1 MHERNRGGSHSEAG
15 GPHPLRRRALDLT
28 VPERFE
34 LLRPLGEGGMGV
46 VYEAF
51 DRERNAKVA
60 LKTLK
65 ATVSRRASAQALL
78 RFKREFRALQDL
90 HHRNLVTLGELI
102 AEGQQWFFTMELVDG
117 YDFLAYVRPRPPMP
131 SDGVALVADQEHRP
145 SAHGSIDDTPMKFI
159 RRNASERDP
168 VAAGVI
174 DEARLRATLPQ
185 LAAGLEALHSAGKV
199 HRDIKPSN
207 IRVTPVGRVVLL
219 DFGLVADVAER
230 PSIDG
235 EITGTPAY
243 MAPEQVSSK
252 SVGPE
257 SDCYAFGVV
266 LYEALT
272 GVLPFDGTP
281 LEILMQKQQKL
292 PVPARERAPGVPADL
307 DALCTKLLRSDPAKR
322 PTAAEVVRML
332 EPRAPGVSPVT
343 PAASTQTRSAPFV
356 GRASELDALDRALNE
371 ARAGAATVVLVD
383 GESGVGKS
391 CLVHHFC
398 EQVLAKHPDAVVLA
412 GRCYEREQV
421 PYKGLDGV
429 IDELARHLAALP
441 DDQAME
447 LTPPRLGPLVQVF
460 PVLRRSRAFAFAV
473 TEESR
478 DPHDLRRRAF
488 EALRH
493 VLGRIAAH
501 RPLVLAIDDLQWA
514 DVDSLSLL
522 TDLLRPPDAPALLLV
537 GTVRDA
543 PATEM
548 SVATRAVGVADV
560 EAHIPCPVRRI
571 ALSRLSDADARELA
585 TSLLEL
591 VAPHRAKHAEAIAR
605 EAHGHPLFIDELA
618 RHAALAEDRE
628 IPGEA
633 PDDTALLV
641 RPALDLQE
649 ALHTRI
655 ERLELPARKALE
667 LVAVAGRPL
676 TQETVAY
683 ATGMEMAAF
692 ARVVAQLRVAH
703 MVVTSGGRASDRIE
717 PYHERVRAAVVKPL
731 SKRERV
737 GCHRRLALA
746 LEAARWPDGEA
757 LSLHWALAGE
767 PVRAAK
773 YAVAAAH
780 QASEALA
787 FDRAAACW
795 ERALKL
801 TPEGDPK
808 RRAIRA
814 RLGDALAN
822 AGRGALAAA
831 AYAKAAEKASA
842 AEALDLRRKS
852 AEQFLRAGRFDEG
865 IAAVRQV
872 LALLGL
878 RYPSTP
884 FQALVQLIFLRL
896 LLALRGLR
904 FRERDPSLVPARD
917 LTRVDVCW
925 SIAFALA
932 LSDHI
937 YGAVFQ
943 VRAVLY
949 ALRAGEPSRVSRAL
963 AVAAGYQ
970 ATGGRRT
977 EQRVDDNLARAR
989 AIAERTGDP
998 QSIAYTIANSAV
1010 SAYLCGHFRR
1020 AVDDADRA
1028 AGMFRDRV
1036 PGTSWEQATM
1046 HHFAMMALFYLGE
1059 LRELC
1064 RRQPLYLRDANDR
1077 GDVYASVSMRAGYAS
1092 LVWLVHGTP
1101 DDARRDIS
1109 EAMKTWSQR
1118 GCHLEHF
1125 YEQVGLVHADLYE
1138 GRARDALTRLEAR
1151 LPEMRRAQL
1160 TRIGTVRIR
1169 TIEMHG
1175 RCALAVADR
1184 HPEERRTLLAAVA
1197 RDARAIEREE
1207 ASWAMPTARML
1218 RAGVANLR
1226 GDREQAAMLLREA
1239 IYGCENGDLG
1249 LHATAARRRLGRLV
1263 GGEEGRKLLEQTDA
1277 WMRDQGVA
1285 DADAMTATMA
1295 PGYDGAVNAGGGAA
1309 VERQGRGAR

>member
-1 MHERNRGGSHSEAG
+1 LE
-15 GPHPLRRRALDLT
+15 LT
-28 VPERFE
+28 VPDRFE

-65 ATVSRRASAQALL
+65 ATISRKASAQALL

-131 SDGVALVADQEHRP
+131 SDGVAVVADRERR
-145 SAHGSIDDTPMKFI
+145 STAHGSVDDTPMKFM
-159 RRNASERDP
+159 RRNSSRVP
-168 VAAGVI
+168 VATGAV
-174 DEARLRATLPQ
+174 DVARLRATLPQ
-185 LAAGLEALHSAGKV
+185 LASGLDALHQAGKV

-252 SVGPE
+252 AVGPE
-257 SDCYAFGVV
+257 ADCYALGVV

-272 GVLPFDGTP
+272 GVLPFEGTP
-281 LEILMQKQQKL
+281 LEILLQKQQSV
-292 PVPARERAPGVPADL
+292 PVPARERAPGAPADL
-307 DALCTKLLRSDPAKR
+307 DALCAKLLRSDPAAR
-322 PTAAEVVRML
+322 PKAADVMRML
-332 EPRAPGVSPVT
+332 EPHARSVSSPT
-343 PAASTQTRSAPFV
+343 PPSSTQTRSAPFV
-356 GRASELDALDRALNE
+356 GRASELEALDRALQD
-371 ARAGAATVVLVD
+371 ASAGSAVVVLVD

-391 CLVHHFC
+391 CLVRRFC
-398 EQVLAKHPDAVVLA
+398 EHVLATHPDAVVLA

-429 IDELARHLAALP
+429 IDELARHLATLP
-441 DDQAME
+441 DDQAAE
-447 LTPPRLGPLVQVF
+447 LTPPRIGPLVQVF
-460 PVLRRSRAFAFAV
+460 PVLRRSRAFAFAL
-473 TEESR
+473 TEESH

-493 VLGRIAAH
+493 VLGRIAARH
-501 RPLVLAIDDLQWA
+501 PLVMAIDDLQWA
-514 DVDSLSLL
+514 DADSLSLL
-522 TDLLRPPDAPALLLV
+522 TELLRPPDAPALLFV

-543 PATEM
+543 PATEA
-548 SVATRAVGVADV
+548 SVAMHAVGLADV
-560 EAHIPCPVRRI
+560 EAHIPCPMRRM
-571 ALSRLSDADARELA
+571 ALGRLSDADARELA

-591 VAPHRAKHAEAIAR
+591 VAPHRARHAEAIAR
-605 EAHGHPLFIDELA
+605 EAQGHPLFIDELA
-618 RHAALAEDRE
+618 RHAALAEERE
-628 IPGEA
+628 IPGDA

-655 ERLELPARKALE
+655 DRLDLPARKALE
-667 LVAVAGRPL
+667 LVAVAGRPM
-676 TQETVAY
+676 TQETVAH
-683 ATGMEMAAF
+683 ATGMEMATF

-703 MVVTSGGRASDRIE
+703 MVLTSGGRASDRIE
-717 PYHERVRAAVVKPL
+717 AYHERVREAVVKRL
-731 SKRERV
+731 SKRDRV

-757 LSLHWALAGE
+757 LSLHWARGGE
-767 PVRAAK
+767 PARAAK

-801 TPEGDPK
+801 TPDGDPK
-808 RRAIRA
+808 RRVIRA

-831 AYAKAAEKASA
+831 AYAKAAEKAPA
-842 AEALDLRRKS
+842 AEALDLRRKA

-865 IAAVRQV
+865 IMAVREV
-872 LALLGL
+872 LSLLGL
-878 RYPSTP
+878 RYPRTP
-884 FQALVQLIFLRL
+884 LHAFVQLVFLRL
-896 LLALRGLR
+896 LLALRGTR

-925 SIAFALA
+925 SMAFSLG

-970 ATGGRRT
+970 ATGGMRAAL
-977 EQRVDDNLARAR
+977 RVDDNLARAR
-989 AIAERTGDP
+989 AIAERTGDA
-998 QSIAYTIANSAV
+998 QSIAYTIANSAI
-1010 SAYLCGHFRR
+1010 SNYLVGNFRR
-1020 AVDDADRA
+1020 TVDDADRA
-1028 AGMFRDRV
+1028 AAMFRDQV
-1036 PGTSWEQATM
+1036 PGASWEQATM

-1064 RRQPLYLRDANDR
+1064 RRQPLYLRDANER
-1077 GDVYASVSMRAGYAS
+1077 GDVYASVSMRAGFAS
-1092 LVWLVHGTP
+1092 LVWLASGTP
-1101 DDARRDIS
+1101 DEARRDIA
-1109 EAMKTWSQR
+1109 EAMKSWSQK

-1125 YEQVGLVHADLYE
+1125 YELVGLVHADLYE
-1138 GRARDALTRLEAR
+1138 GRAREALARIETRLHD
-1151 LPEMRRAQL
+1151 MRRAHL

-1175 RCALAVADR
+1175 RCALAVAAR
-1184 HPEERRTLLAAVA
+1184 HPEEHRTLLAAVV
-1197 RDARAIEREE
+1197 RDARAIERER
-1207 ASWAMPTARML
+1207 APWAMPLARML
-1218 RAGVANLR
+1218 RAGAAHLG
-1226 GDREQAAMLLREA
+1226 GDRDQGLMLLREA
-1239 IYGCENGDLG
+1239 IYGCETADMA
-1249 LHATAARRRLGRLV
+1249 LHATAARRRLGQLL
-1263 GGEEGRKLLEQTDA
+1263 GGDEGRKLLELTDE
-1277 WMRDQGVA
+1277 WMRSQGVA
-1285 DADAMTATMA
+1285 DADAMTAMVA
-1295 PGYDGAVNAGGGAA
+1295 PGYDAAAVNAAGGAP
-1309 VERQGRGAR
+1309 VEREGRGAR

>member
-1 MHERNRGGSHSEAG
+1 
-15 GPHPLRRRALDLT
+15 
-28 VPERFE
+28 
-34 LLRPLGEGGMGV
+34 MGV

-65 ATVSRRASAQALL
+65 ATVSRKASAQALL

-117 YDFLAYVRPRPPMP
+117 YDFLVYVRPRPPMP
-131 SDGVALVADQEHRP
+131 AGDVALVAERARL
-145 SAHGSIDDTPMKFI
+145 STANGSIDDTPMKFM
-159 RRNASERDP
+159 RRNPNQVDGPSGE
-168 VAAGVI
+168 V

-185 LAAGLEALHSAGKV
+185 LAAGLDALHQAGKV

-207 IRVTPVGRVVLL
+207 IRVTPLGRVVLL

-230 PSIDG
+230 SSIDG

-243 MAPEQVSSK
+243 MAPEQVTSK
-252 SVGPE
+252 AVGPE
-257 SDCYAFGVV
+257 ADCYALGVV

-281 LEILMQKQQKL
+281 LEILMDKQQKV
-292 PVPARERAPGVPADL
+292 PIPARERAPGVPPDL
-307 DALCTKLLRSDPAKR
+307 DALCTKLMRSDPATR
-322 PTAAEVVRML
+322 PTAADVLRML
-332 EPRAPGVSPVT
+332 EPRAPSVSSPSS
-343 PAASTQTRSAPFV
+343 ASSPSPTSSMSSTSMRGAPFV
-356 GRASELDALDRALNE
+356 GRASELEALDRALYD
-371 ARAGAATVVLVD
+371 ARAGSSVVVLVD

-391 CLVHHFC
+391 CLVNHFC
-398 EQVLAKHPDAVVLA
+398 EHVVATHPDAVVLA

-441 DDQAME
+441 DEKAAE

-473 TEESR
+473 TEESH

-488 EALRH
+488 ESLRF
-493 VLGRIAAH
+493 VLSRIAAR
-501 RPLVLAIDDLQWA
+501 RPLVIAIDDLQWA
-514 DVDSLSLL
+514 DADSLSLL
-522 TDLLRPPDAPALLLV
+522 TELLRPPDAPALLLV
-537 GTVRDA
+537 GTLRDA
-543 PATEM
+543 PATEG
-548 SVATRAVGVADV
+548 SVVMHAVGTADI
-560 EAHIPCPVRRI
+560 ESHLPSPPRRI
-571 ALSRLSDADARELA
+571 ALGRLPDADARELA

-591 VAPHRAKHAEAIAR
+591 VAPHRARHAEAIAR
-605 EAHGHPLFIDELA
+605 EAQGHPLFIDELA

-628 IPGEA
+628 IPGDA
-633 PDDTALLV
+633 PEDTALLV

-692 ARVVAQLRVAH
+692 GRVVAQLRVAH
-703 MVVTSGGRASDRIE
+703 MVLTSGGRASDRIE
-717 PYHERVRAAVVKPL
+717 PYHERVRQAVVKTL

-808 RRAIRA
+808 RRVIRA

-822 AGRGALAAA
+822 AGRGAVAAA
-831 AYAKAAEKASA
+831 AYWKSAEKAPA
-842 AEALDLRRKS
+842 AEALDLRRKA

-865 IAAVRQV
+865 LAAVRQV

-878 RYPSTP
+878 RYPRTP
-884 FQALVQLIFLRL
+884 IHALVQLVFLRV
-896 LLALRGLR
+896 LLALRGTR

-925 SIAFALA
+925 SIAFALG

-970 ATGGRRT
+970 ATGGIRAAL
-977 EQRVDDNLARAR
+977 RVDENLARAR
-989 AIAERTGDP
+989 AIAERTGDS
-998 QSIAYTIANSAV
+998 QSIAYTIAN
-1010 SAYLCGHFRR
+1010 
-1020 AVDDADRA
+1020 
-1028 AGMFRDRV
+1028 
-1036 PGTSWEQATM
+1036 
-1046 HHFAMMALFYLGE
+1046 
-1059 LRELC
+1059 
-1064 RRQPLYLRDANDR
+1064 
-1077 GDVYASVSMRAGYAS
+1077 
-1092 LVWLVHGTP
+1092 
-1101 DDARRDIS
+1101 
-1109 EAMKTWSQR
+1109 
-1118 GCHLEHF
+1118 
-1125 YEQVGLVHADLYE
+1125 
-1138 GRARDALTRLEAR
+1138 
-1151 LPEMRRAQL
+1151 
-1160 TRIGTVRIR
+1160 
-1169 TIEMHG
+1169 
-1175 RCALAVADR
+1175 
-1184 HPEERRTLLAAVA
+1184 
-1197 RDARAIEREE
+1197 
-1207 ASWAMPTARML
+1207 
-1218 RAGVANLR
+1218 
-1226 GDREQAAMLLREA
+1226 
-1239 IYGCENGDLG
+1239 
-1249 LHATAARRRLGRLV
+1249 
-1263 GGEEGRKLLEQTDA
+1263 
-1277 WMRDQGVA
+1277 
-1285 DADAMTATMA
+1285 
-1295 PGYDGAVNAGGGAA
+1295 
-1309 VERQGRGAR
+1309 